1 MENILDL
8 IGNTPLVELTKIQNK
23 YQLKSKIYAK
33 LELQNPTGSVKDRTA
48 LNLMN
53 DAIINNKIT
62 KENTIIEATSGNIGI
77 SLSFVCKQLG
87 YKSLIVMPDNMSIER
102 RMMIEKNDAKIILTE
117 GIKGMQ
123 GSIDVLQ
130 SLKQKDNTLV
140 SLNQFDNLS
149 NKYAHHTTGKEIIN
163 QLPTINVFINGIGTG
178 GTISGVAEVLKQYN
192 NEIKVIGIEPEASPL
207 ITKGISSPHGIQGI
221 GANFIPSILNLN
233 VIDEIKTVTDEEAY
247 YYKDELQNVENIF
260 CGISAGANLKI
271 AIDIAKEETNK
282 NIVIII
288 PDKGDRYYSSSL
300 K

>member
-149 NKYAHHTTGKEIIN
+149 NKYAHYTTGKEIIN
-163 QLPTINVFINGIGTG
+163 QLPSINVFINGIGTG

-192 NEIKVIGIEPEASPL
+192 NEIKVIGIEPSKSPL
-207 ITKGISSPHGIQGI
+207 ITQGISSPHGIQGI

-247 YYKDELQNVENIF
+247 YYKDELQNEENIF